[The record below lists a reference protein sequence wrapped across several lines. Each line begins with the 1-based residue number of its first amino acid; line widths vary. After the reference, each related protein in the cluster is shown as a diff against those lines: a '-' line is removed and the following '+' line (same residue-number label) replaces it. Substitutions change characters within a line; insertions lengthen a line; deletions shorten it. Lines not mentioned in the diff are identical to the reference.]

1 MKTSCNTTNP
11 IEHDKTLQGKKA
23 KINGFAIYEGAV
35 ESEVY
40 QIVIMTGNSS
50 FWYAGIGRIY
60 EFVMESGNVFW
71 LSGQCFLP
79 IESSGKVT
87 SL

>member
-23 KINGFAIYEGAV
+23 KINGFAYYDGA
-35 ESEVY
+35 EKRDIGR
-40 QIVIMTGNSS
+40 IVTMTGNSS
-50 FWYAGIGRIY
+50 FWYAGIGRVY
-60 EFVMESGNVFW
+60 EFLTESGQVFW
-71 LSGQCFLP
+71 LSGQCFSP

-87 SL
+87 SI